1 MLLIANDQA
10 LEPPEAPFPQNQLAP
25 PEAFESKT
33 SDSTIVLPITFE
45 AEVLGVLVLGN
56 GALATSYEAVRQ
68 QIGSAVKGAMI
79 HHEMI
84 KQVAMRERLEHE
96 RVSEEARVAAD
107 IQTSMVPVITD
118 VPGLELAGLMLP
130 TAETGGD
137 YYDVIPMQTGA
148 WLAIGDVTGHGLAAG
163 LVMLMLQSMIAA
175 LARVEPEPQPS
186 EVISVVGEALWDNVR
201 GRLKRDDHA
210 TLTLFRYHGEG
221 CFRFAGAHEDIVVWR
236 KATRRC
242 ETIPTPGFWVG
253 ALPSVRRMTTDST
266 LKLEP
271 GDVMVLYTDGV
282 TEPRNAHKE
291 QFSLER
297 LVDLVQGRACL
308 VRSVRVGD
316 LACRR
321 CR

>member
-1 MLLIANDQA
+1 
-10 LEPPEAPFPQNQLAP
+10 
-25 PEAFESKT
+25 
-33 SDSTIVLPITFE
+33 
-45 AEVLGVLVLGN
+45 
-56 GALATSYEAVRQ
+56 VRQ

-84 KQVAMRERLEHE
+84 KQVALRERLEHE

-107 IQTSMVPVITD
+107 IQTSMIPVITE

-130 TAETGGD
+130 TQETGGD

-186 EVISVVGEALWDNVR
+186 EVVSVVGDALWDNVR

-210 TLTLFRYHGEG
+210 TLTVFRYQGDG

-236 KATRRC
+236 AATRRC

-266 LKLEP
+266 LKLEL

-297 LVDLVQGRACL
+297 LLDLVEHHGHESAAALSERILQAVQAWSASLDDDVTLL
-308 VRSVRVGD
+308 VVRRV
-316 LACRR
+316 A
-321 CR
+321 